1 MFKSFTV
8 HDTYLVLNAGG
19 GLTSKVLPDYIPDIR
34 ISDLK
39 INIKYHHLV
48 HQQPVDQAQHLK

>member
-8 HDTYLVLNAGG
+8 HETYLVLNAG
-19 GLTSKVLPDYIPDIR
+19 GLTSKVLPDYIPDIS
-34 ISDLK
+34 ITDLK
-39 INIKYHHLV
+39 INIKYHRLL